1 MESLLEFVI
10 KQIVI
15 YPDEVAVATVESE
28 DGEHVTLRLSVHP
41 DDMGVVIGKD
51 GNTARSIRNI
61 LKVAA
66 LKNQQRVYLDILES
80 GDTEAEPEIAE

>member
-1 MESLLEFVI
+1 
-10 KQIVI
+10 
-15 YPDEVAVATVESE
+15 
-28 DGEHVTLRLSVHP
+28 
-41 DDMGVVIGKD
+41 MGVVIGKD

-80 GDTEAEPEIAE
+80 GDQATEPENAA